1 MSATN
6 AVSRRSR
13 SMEAKQRRIS
23 EAAAELFDAKG
34 FSAVTTQQI
43 SDRADVA
50 AGTLFRYAA
59 SKSELLL
66 MVYNS
71 KLDEALREGLERAE
85 SVSDPVEA
93 VVALV
98 EPLVT
103 RASESPEN
111 AATYQRELLFGSPSE
126 RFRLEGLAH
135 VQAFEEAL
143 AARLVDSD
151 RGRGVTDDH
160 DAARVASSSVFAVV
174 HLAIARLYTGAHRG
188 HDLRDDL
195 RHQIA
200 QIVRGL
206 AATREATGERRP

>member
-1 MSATN
+1 MN
-6 AVSRRSR
+6 VAVVPRRER
-13 SMEAKQRRIS
+13 NMRLKQERI
-23 EAAAELFDAKG
+23 FDAASVLFEERG
-34 FSAVTTQQI
+34 FASVTTQEI
-43 SDRADVA
+43 SERADVA
-50 AGTLFRYAA
+50 AGTLFRYAS

-66 MVYNS
+66 MVYN
-71 KLDEALREGLERAE
+71 EALREAIAEGLRRARDE
-85 SVSDPVEA
+85 PAAPDAVFAMVAPV
-93 VVALV
+93 V
-98 EPLVT
+98 
-103 RASESPEN
+103 EN
-111 AATYQRELLFGSPSE
+111 AARWPENTAVYQRELLFGSPSE

>member
-1 MSATN
+1 M
-6 AVSRRSR
+6 
-13 SMEAKQRRIS
+13 
-23 EAAAELFDAKG
+23 
-34 FSAVTTQQI
+34 TTQQI

-126 RFRLEGLAH
+126 RFLSLIH
-135 VQAFEEAL
+135 
-143 AARLVDSD
+143 
-151 RGRGVTDDH
+151 
-160 DAARVASSSVFAVV
+160 
-174 HLAIARLYTGAHRG
+174 I
-188 HDLRDDL
+188 
-195 RHQIA
+195 
-200 QIVRGL
+200 
-206 AATREATGERRP
+206 